1 MDAKDQEL
9 FDQAKQIVF
18 LTGAGVCFNGFGNS
32 GFSQCQWLIYTESQC
47 RILFKPPLF

>member
-18 LTGAGVCFNGFGNS
+18 LPAPAFQRLREF
-32 GFSQCQWLIYTESQC
+32 
-47 RILFKPPLF
+47 RIFAVPMAYIHRITMPNII

>member
-18 LTGAGVCFNGFGNS
+18 LTGAGVQRLREF
-32 GFSQCQWLIYTESQC
+32 
-47 RILFKPPLF
+47 RIFAVPMAYIHRITMPNII